1 MRTFFCTLALIL
13 TPSLAWSAEIVK
25 ATHGFA
31 DVNFEAVEGPGAD
44 SRFKLGEYDT
54 YIIGTL
60 DERTAYLS
68 EVTFEHEGADGWELS
83 LERFWVRYEF
93 SSLLRVSAGKFH
105 SAVGRWNR
113 TYHHGSI
120 LFASIDKPVT
130 RSLFPIHTTGLLLS
144 GKQISG
150 ARISYDLMIGN
161 GTGGTPKTDNDDGKS
176 LNLHVSTKAIEDVEV
191 GLSLYRE
198 SISAGAAKG
207 EIGLQNG
214 ATSEDLTLLIIAPS
228 IAARFG
234 STVLEAEMAL
244 TSGDGDTSGKD
255 ASAKALYIMAAHDIN
270 QWTPF
275 AKFDYTKAD
284 VDDAFYSSKDTKSY
298 SVGFSYHL
306 SHLAAV
312 KLQYRHTSPAQGSGS
327 SDLKSQ
333 IAIAF

>member
-1 MRTFFCTLALIL
+1 MRTFFFSVALMLA
-13 TPSLAWSAEIVK
+13 PSLGWSAEIVK

-31 DVNFEAVEGPGAD
+31 DVNFEVVEGTKAD
-44 SRFKLGEYDT
+44 SRFRLGEYDT

-60 DERTAYLS
+60 DERTSYLS
-68 EVTFEHEGADGWELS
+68 EVTYEHEGPDDGWELS

-93 SSLLRVSAGKFH
+93 SPLLKVSAGKFH

-120 LFASIDKPVT
+120 LFPSIGKPVT
-130 RSLFPIHTTGLLLS
+130 RSLFPIHTTGLLVS

-150 ARISYDLMIGN
+150 ARLSYDLMIGN
-161 GTGGTPKTDNDDGKS
+161 GIGSTAVDDNNDGKS
-176 LNLHVSTKAIEDVEV
+176 LNLHVSTKAKEDVEI

-198 SISAGAAKG
+198 SISAAAG
-207 EIGLQNG
+207 
-214 ATSEDLTLLIIAPS
+214 EDLTLLVISPS
-228 IAARFG
+228 IGARFRG
-234 STVLEAEMAL
+234 STLFEAEMAL
-244 TSGDGDTSGKD
+244 ASGEADDSGKD
-255 ASAKALYIMAAHDIN
+255 VSAKALYIMAAHDIN

-275 AKFDYTKAD
+275 AKFDYTKVD
-284 VDDAFYSSKDTKSY
+284 DDDAFYTPKDTKSY

-306 SHLAAV
+306 SHLAAL
-312 KLQYRHTSPAQGSGS
+312 KLQYRHTSPAGGSAS